1 MTTLDDVKKLQNQGA
16 TDEQIVQL
24 LRERG
29 VSYREIADAVAQS
42 KIKAAVEQPEA
53 EGNAGAENTMVQ
65 SMQANEQ
72 APQPNQTY
80 APQPEYAAQPGTE
93 YAYDY
98 AQQGVGNVSAD
109 LISEIAEQIVA
120 EKLTEIRVH
129 LEKTL
134 DLRTT
139 MEARLEYL
147 DERLKKIERSLDV
160 LQTSVLRRVGDYIT
174 NVEDIKTELVETQKT
189 FAKLAGHH
197 RSSPGQHHT
206 QHHPQHHQHHQH
218 HK

>member
-42 KIKAAVEQPEA
+42 KIKAAVEQPEGD
-53 EGNAGAENTMVQ
+53 GNVSAENTMVQ
-65 SMQANEQ
+65 SMQANDQ
-72 APQPNQTY
+72 TSQPNQTY
-80 APQPEYAAQPGTE
+80 APQPEYTAQPGTE

-206 QHHPQHHQHHQH
+206 QHHPQHHPH

>member
-16 TDEQIVQL
+16 TEEQIVQL
-24 LRERG
+24 FREKG

-42 KIKAAVEQPEA
+42 KIKAAVEQPEGD
-53 EGNAGAENTMVQ
+53 GNARAENTMTQ
-65 SMQANEQ
+65 SMQANDQ
-72 APQPNQTY
+72 TTQPT
-80 APQPEYAAQPGTE
+80 QPEYATQPGTE

-98 AQQGVGNVSAD
+98 APQGVGNVSAD

-120 EKLTEIRVH
+120 EKLTEIRTH

-197 RSSPGQHHT
+197 RSSPGQHPT
-206 QHHPQHHQHHQH
+206 QHHPQHNQH